1 MQELERRLGRLFVVL
16 YVLSVFPDLFPDVSA
31 EDITQLLALQS
42 DLKEVP

>member
-16 YVLSVFPDLFPDVSA
+16 YVLSVFPDLFPDVPA
-31 EDITQLLALQS
+31 GDITQLLALQS